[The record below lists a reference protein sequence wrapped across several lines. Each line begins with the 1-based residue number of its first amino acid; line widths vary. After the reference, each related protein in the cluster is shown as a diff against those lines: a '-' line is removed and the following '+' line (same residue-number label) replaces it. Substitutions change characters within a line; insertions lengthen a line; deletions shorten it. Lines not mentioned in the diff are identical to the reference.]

1 MTSPTGREATWMQK
15 RNLLGS
21 SAWLLTRDTSSELL
35 THISRTRDSVILL
48 GIWELEIQVMFDL
61 LCNFQWAVV
70 EKGGCPVSRD
80 RWRPPVHLWRSIAYS
95 YIRLVIQ
102 INRSKRDQNCPH
114 GDFEWQI
121 SNFRALLTPIPPQ
134 LQNRI
139 TLNPSAP
146 LKMSAECFGLYP
158 FPQTKLP
165 AIFLALQIKTYMEI
179 LFSVIVDLGPQCE
192 CENEKAKV
200 NHLLLLR
207 CNL

>member
-1 MTSPTGREATWMQK
+1 M
-15 RNLLGS
+15 
-21 SAWLLTRDTSSELL
+21 
-35 THISRTRDSVILL
+35 
-48 GIWELEIQVMFDL
+48 
-61 LCNFQWAVV
+61 
-70 EKGGCPVSRD
+70 
-80 RWRPPVHLWRSIAYS
+80 
-95 YIRLVIQ
+95 
-102 INRSKRDQNCPH
+102 
-114 GDFEWQI
+114 
-121 SNFRALLTPIPPQ
+121 LTPIPPQ

-200 NHLLLLR
+200 NHLLLLQ